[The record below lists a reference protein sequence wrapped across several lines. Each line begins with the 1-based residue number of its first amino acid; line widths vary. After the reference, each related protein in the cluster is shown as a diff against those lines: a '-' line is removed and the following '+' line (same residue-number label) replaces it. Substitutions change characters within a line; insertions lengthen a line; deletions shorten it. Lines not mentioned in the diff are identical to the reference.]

1 MCGGRPSHEVSNA
14 LISLEKT
21 CVAGA
26 SNSAY
31 VVDAL
36 LTTMAGAFAFMS
48 CVPSSTGVGCLDMHP
63 PLAFNQT
70 CLPTTC
76 RTSAGG
82 EKLLSNT
89 DERAILAFPP
99 IGV

>member
-1 MCGGRPSHEVSNA
+1 MGLCGGRPSHE
-14 LISLEKT
+14 
-21 CVAGA
+21 
-26 SNSAY
+26 AY

-36 LTTMAGAFAFMS
+36 STTMAGAFAFMS

>member
-1 MCGGRPSHEVSNA
+1 MDLCGGRPSHE
-14 LISLEKT
+14 
-21 CVAGA
+21 
-26 SNSAY
+26 AY
-31 VVDAL
+31 VVAAL
-36 LTTMAGAFAFMS
+36 STTMAGAFAFMS

-63 PLAFNQT
+63 PLAFNPT